1 VTSRLAVLCLLLL
14 SAGEE
19 PAASILD
26 CEPHLPV
33 LDTTGLVKVETS
45 TGICTGAAIGPTS
58 VLTAQ
63 HCLDGAARVI
73 EGDGSSHTAV
83 LAVVSQL
90 HDIAL
95 LKLVTPVSTYYP
107 VAPEFPEGMHLAL
120 SLQGYGCD
128 RAHAQPYQ
136 RSAVLNWTKGPESW
150 IAGCVCFGDSGGPA
164 LNENGELVGLMI
176 RTYHEGSFRGQYAV
190 IIRVRHF
197 LESLPPG
204 ML

>member
-1 VTSRLAVLCLLLL
+1 VT
-14 SAGEE
+14 E
-19 PAASILD
+19 
-26 CEPHLPV
+26 
-33 LDTTGLVKVETS
+33 
-45 TGICTGAAIGPTS
+45 
-58 VLTAQ
+58 
-63 HCLDGAARVI
+63 LDGS
-73 EGDGSSHTAV
+73 EHTAV

-95 LKLVTPVSTYYP
+95 LKLVTPVSDYYP
-107 VAPEFPEGMHLAL
+107 VAPEFPEDLHLAL

-128 RAHAQPYQ
+128 TEHEQPYQ
-136 RSAVLNWTKGPESW
+136 RSAVLNWSKGPEGW

-176 RTYHEGSFRGQYAV
+176 RTYDEGEFRGQYAV

-197 LESLPPG
+197 LESLPSG